1 MKMERRIQRRFAL
14 LIGVDQ
20 YDDPFFQP
28 VSQTTNDVAEL
39 EDVLTGYGYEVRT
52 LHSHQEDAGRKP
64 TKANFDAELEKIGNK
79 VRPYD
84 GKHPGDLLWVYFGG
98 HGELDTDRNAYL
110 VTSDSRISM
119 LAETAIDLEEFKEK
133 IVGVNAQARILFL
146 DACHAGIERVRE
158 AGGMSPDFERH
169 IFLEA
174 EGTATL
180 AACMSHEAAYHH
192 HITPNGVFTHYLLE
206 GLKGKAAQKDKRFI
220 TFDDLR
226 YYVTDKVRTWAEARR
241 KKQTPNASSHLV
253 GDPPLVE
260 LEYCKKFCGSPG
272 GTNRSPL
279 PGAFSKESPGR
290 RRQIPDWPRNPFT
303 DTLAIRDPLRFI
315 GRKTENRRL
324 WNYLQD
330 GSVALRGEPKIG
342 KSSMMLHLARQWE
355 GKKIGPIN
363 FYQLGSLDDFYK
375 YIARELEL
383 ESYDWS
389 AICEALDSRE
399 VLLLLDELD
408 AAPKRDITHED
419 MSYFRAVCESNR
431 NFKILA
437 ISRAPLKEVFPDTG
451 VGSPFY
457 NLLQPITLKDLNRDD
472 ALSLLEH
479 PWAPEASMFDKATC
493 EELLAT
499 AGLHPFK
506 LQRAAFH
513 CYENLMD
520 HHYHWKEAFQ
530 QDMEQML

>member
-1 MKMERRIQRRFAL
+1 MKMERRIHRRFAL

-20 YDDPFFQP
+20 YDDPFFQSI
-28 VSQTTNDVAEL
+28 SQTTHDVVEL
-39 EDVLTGYGYEVRT
+39 ESVLTEYGYEVRT
-52 LHSHQEDAGRKP
+52 LHCQHDDPGSRP
-64 TKANFDAELEKIGNK
+64 TKRNILAALESIIKK
-79 VRPYD
+79 VRSAD
-84 GKHPGDLLWVYFGG
+84 KSHPGDLILVHFGG
-98 HGELDTDRNAYL
+98 HGELDSDRNAYL

-119 LAETAIDLEEFKEK
+119 LAETAIDLEEFKKK
-133 IVGVNAQARILFL
+133 IVGVKAQAKILFL

-158 AGGMSPDFERH
+158 AGGMSPEFERH

-180 AACMSHEAAYHH
+180 AACMNQEAAYHH

-206 GLKGKAAQKDKRFI
+206 GLKGKAAQKGKRFI

-260 LEYCKKFCGSPG
+260 LESKSEIKPG
-272 GTNRSPL
+272 GPSHL
-279 PGAFSKESPGR
+279 LY
-290 RRQIPDWPRNPFT
+290 NPFT
-303 DTLAIRDPLRFI
+303 DTIAICDPLRFI
-315 GRKTENRRL
+315 GRKAETRRL

-363 FYQLGSLDDFYK
+363 FYQLGSPDDFYK

-383 ESYDWS
+383 ESSDWN
-389 AICEALDSRE
+389 AICEALESRE

-437 ISRAPLKEVFPDTG
+437 VSRSPLKEVFPDTG

-457 NLLQPITLKDLNRDD
+457 NLLQPLTLKDLNRDD
-472 ALSLLEH
+472 AFSLLEH
-479 PWAPEASMFDKATC
+479 PWAPEARTFDDATC
-493 EELLAT
+493 EELLVI

-520 HHYHWKEAFQ
+520 HHYHWKEVFQ